1 MKIVIASKSFEETLR
16 IGRIIGKTASSGEVI
31 ALVGELGTGKT
42 CLTQGIARGLAVPEA
57 YPITSPTFT
66 LINEYPGKL
75 DLYHFDI
82 YRLEGVKDLE
92 DMGYE
97 DYFYGE
103 GVTVIEWAERS
114 MPLLPAGTLFVYLA
128 YRGENDRELILT
140 GNNELIGKINNLCKE
155 GGC

>member
-1 MKIVIASKSFEETLR
+1 MRIVIASKSSEETLR
-16 IGRIIGKTASSGEVI
+16 IGRIIGETASPGEVI

-66 LINEYPGKL
+66 LINEYPGRL
-75 DLYHFDI
+75 PLYHFDI
-82 YRLEGVKDLE
+82 YRLEGASDLE

-103 GVTVIEWAERS
+103 GVTVIEWAERVL
-114 MPLLPAGTLFVYLA
+114 PLLPAGTLFVDLVYQ
-128 YRGENDRELILT
+128 GEHERELTLV
-140 GNNELIGKINNLCKE
+140 GNEELIGKINNLWKE